1 LLPAIAF
8 QEEFKVDMHAL
19 HALAVRSETHRTQMN
34 VSTHQPVSELT
45 RLDHQSL
52 FKTVEDALLATIH
65 LKSQTQAEASVST
78 DQWHHALA
86 ASKDNHQMDTH
97 ARTAQLDKFRLQ
109 PIQNNAIPHNAQD
122 NIRSDIQSM
131 LTNVVLVS
139 LAHGQHR
146 CQMQAELHASTDL
159 LLTAQAAL
167 QDNLMMDTHANNA
180 QLVQ

>member
-1 LLPAIAF
+1 
-8 QEEFKVDMHAL
+8 
-19 HALAVRSETHRTQMN
+19 
-34 VSTHQPVSELT
+34 
-45 RLDHQSL
+45 
-52 FKTVEDALLATIH
+52 
-65 LKSQTQAEASVST
+65 
-78 DQWHHALA
+78 
-86 ASKDNHQMDTH
+86 MDTH

-122 NIRSDIQSM
+122 NIRSDIQST

-167 QDNLMMDTHANNA
+167 QDNLMMDTHVNNA